1 MATSRT
7 KNRWTISFGTRVTSL
22 SPFVHTRTCNIDKPL
37 WREEKLTTITDTV
50 AARAP
55 AVQVLTINYNF
66 DVRNFPS
73 QPEIR
78 DKVSRSG
85 LFFANR
91 CAIESIP
98 ALRLITIPRCA
109 ELSLSLPR
117 ESVSRRESHR
127 FGYKRTGKLEVLL
140 WGEGIKED
148 SKAARK
154 RKGGGR
160 REREHARVWVSI
172 AIGLTR
178 VCLICYA
185 PRLTDSNRSIERY
198 IDSSAKSRRAGNDRY
213 DRD

>member
-7 KNRWTISFGTRVTSL
+7 KNRWTISFGTCVTSL
-22 SPFVHTRTCNIDKPL
+22 SPYVHTRTCNIDKPL
-37 WREEKLTTITDTV
+37 WRQEKLTTITDTV

-66 DVRNFPS
+66 DARNFPS

-109 ELSLSLPR
+109 RIRFASR
-117 ESVSRRESHR
+117 ESSFQLQENREA
-127 FGYKRTGKLEVLL
+127 GGAPLGGGGKRGFKGSE
-140 WGEGIKED
+140 KE
-148 SKAARK
+148 
-154 RKGGGR
+154 KGGK

-178 VCLICYA
+178 VCLIYYA

-198 IDSSAKSRRAGNDRY
+198 IDSSEIPAREE
-213 DRD
+213 